1 LLQILAFP
9 VGRAFNVNRGERV
22 ESLVQSVD
30 QEKPHLL
37 VVDDDD
43 RIRDLLKSYLT
54 KHNYR
59 VSVAANAKR
68 VRRLLKTLEFDLVV
82 LDVMMPGEDGI
93 SLTRFMHQSS
103 PIPVLLLTARGAAEE
118 RIEGLRAGADDYL
131 SKPFEPEELLLRI
144 GAILRRQGAGIELGS
159 TLKFGP
165 WSFTPST
172 GELVGAA
179 GRVSLTDNEAR
190 LLVALC
196 KRPGEA
202 FSREMLS
209 RDTAAIERSVDVQ
222 IARLRRK
229 IEENPR
235 FPQYL
240 QTVRGAGYRL
250 LAHHVSET
258 SGV

>member
-1 LLQILAFP
+1 M
-9 VGRAFNVNRGERV
+9 
-22 ESLVQSVD
+22 QSTE
-30 QEKPHLL
+30 QEKAHLL

-54 KHNYR
+54 QHDYR
-59 VSVAANAKR
+59 VSLAANAAR

-93 SLTRFMHQSS
+93 SLTRFLRQSGAM
-103 PIPVLLLTARGAAEE
+103 PILMLTARGTPEE

-144 GAILRRQGAGIELGS
+144 GAILRRKGEGVEPGAA
-159 TLKFGP
+159 LKFGP
-165 WSFTPST
+165 WSFTPTT
-172 GELVGAA
+172 GELVGKA

-190 LLVALC
+190 LLAALC

-202 FSREMLS
+202 FSREALS

-229 IEENPR
+229 IEDNPR

-250 LAHHVSET
+250 LAHYVAET
-258 SGV
+258 SGA